1 MSKPE
6 KNEGLLSLENNELN
20 PKLPKIVELAQRQRQ
35 ENILNVIR
43 HNDFEH
49 GYKNNGKID
58 ILKEESKDKL
68 GIDYETQL
76 RILIACEENAELREN
91 LNEYVRISR
100 NHNEFDEEKL
110 VEDILTKNY
119 SFL

>member
-1 MSKPE
+1 M
-6 KNEGLLSLENNELN
+6 GC
-20 PKLPKIVELAQRQRQ
+20 
-35 ENILNVIR
+35 
-43 HNDFEH
+43 
-49 GYKNNGKID
+49 
-58 ILKEESKDKL
+58 KE
-68 GIDYETQL
+68 
-76 RILIACEENAELREN
+76 IACEENAELREN